1 MLSSN
6 LKVCV
11 PVPVNTVQTNSPKKK
26 KERDALSGGQERN
39 IFSMLLWQFLKHFEK
54 CASLL
59 TRDFQTPALL
69 LEWCAICFFK
79 PKKCAMAQKRLGNTE
94 LLCAMSFGKDFL
106 NILRWAECFP
116 YYLAEQAVSIF

>member
-1 MLSSN
+1 
-6 LKVCV
+6 
-11 PVPVNTVQTNSPKKK
+11 
-26 KERDALSGGQERN
+26 
-39 IFSMLLWQFLKHFEK
+39 MLLLQFLKHFEK

-106 NILRWAECFP
+106 NISRWAECFP
-116 YYLAEQAVSIF
+116 YYLAEQAVSILLAFCVTSRPNYNRNGCRLFIWSKHH